1 VARTDC
7 AARLIATGSMRVDP
21 LITHR
26 FPAAEAPAAFALLD
40 ERLDQALGLLL
51 VWEP

>member
-21 LITHR
+21 LITHC
-26 FPAAEAPAAFALLD
+26 FPVRSAADRAFGVD
-40 ERLDQALGLLL
+40 TK
-51 VWEP
+51 